1 MAVFQQMSPGLLQGQ
16 QGDGVVRT
24 LSPER
29 ASWHPLRRGS
39 MAGCERQGNSVCTGN
54 CPTVPFR
61 DRCSVLERNAWRQR
75 VTPPEPIHTKTQTN
89 QPLSAQATL
98 AQQACKGWHGSC
110 IGAVIC
116 RRNTRSR
123 CPKHDRRQQH
133 DRLRSPGAA
142 GAKIAYKAQYNNFIG
157 GKFVPRSRAST
168 LM

>member
-1 MAVFQQMSPGLLQGQ
+1 MLFRSGPGLRPCCAPRNGP
-16 QGDGVVRT
+16 G
-24 LSPER
+24 
-29 ASWHPLRRGS
+29 AHPPGPWGNGRVPADV
-39 MAGCERQGNSVCTGN
+39 AGPVARPAGGMGWCARCLLNGRHGTRFEGAVWPGAKGGAIAFAQGN

-75 VTPPEPIHTKTQTN
+75 FTPPHPFRTKTQTN

-123 CPKHDRRQQH
+123 CPKH
-133 DRLRSPGAA
+133 
-142 GAKIAYKAQYNNFIG
+142 
-157 GKFVPRSRAST
+157 
-168 LM
+168 